1 VSDWEKRYLGWEHF
15 PVGLDAAEI
24 AVFFALGE
32 ADLAAIEGHRRDT
45 NRLAVAIQIGYM
57 RMTGVALNSVQM
69 IPPAVLACVAGQL
82 GQTPPQLTS
91 IRALYRRR
99 RTLHDHQEVA
109 RLVLGLRVL
118 GEHGRRKLKA
128 HLRKIVPVQVVQRDL
143 VREARRWLDHN
154 HCLQLGERTLLDLA
168 REVRRDFETGVRER
182 LSQIIGDMPAT
193 RWVDALRAE
202 ASPGVSR
209 LEWLRTGPKS
219 KRPKGLADHVGKLR
233 FLKEMGA
240 DRLDLGLT
248 EPALRALAM
257 PLRHRKAAALRPGTD
272 QLALACF
279 LRLRRHEL
287 GDHGVDI
294 VLHRTTDLWRQARQH
309 AEDRQA
315 GLWRSL
321 RQLPQDLALLAGD
334 ASIADS
340 RFRAAALELVAP
352 FVAQEAVTATTRVA
366 LIRQELAGQG
376 LAVSTLLAA
385 LTEIG
390 VDVSASAA
398 LTLALSTLERIDGEN
413 ARMLSHGTINP
424 FGATWQKLI
433 GQADRQQAL
442 SAYKAATLLL
452 LKRTLRNGQAHCPV
466 GLRYRAIE
474 DQLIPH
480 ATWRRDKG
488 VLIRAL
494 GLPGGPERALA
505 GLRARLGSGLALL
518 AQAVEAGDVRVEE
531 GHFIIPKI
539 KPDVEDPATAVIRR
553 RIFSRIG
560 PTQLADILVETDSV
574 TRFSHAALGRAPR
587 GDAELI
593 AFYAALLALG
603 SDLSA
608 ADMARMVPGLAADT
622 VAAMIRRLEHSLD
635 HGLDNGK
642 SGLRAANAAVLG
654 HFRRLPVAKLWG
666 DGVTASSDMMSIETS
681 RKLWAAR
688 LDPRR
693 QTASVGTYTH
703 ILDQWAIAWDQ
714 PVLLGTRQAGAA
726 IEGALRHSSTGAVQ
740 HRGIERLAVDTHGY
754 THFAAGI
761 GKALGIDLCVRPSG
775 LADRKLYLPRGFA
788 VPDALIPITRCSVA
802 PGTIVRGYDEFLRV
816 AASLKHGWCSASW
829 LIERFGSAAKGNP
842 VYETGAAIGALA
854 RTIHLCDYLANEAY
868 RRTINALLAQGEAV
882 HTLQRAIHDGPITA
896 AHGRSSEEL
905 IAISGALT
913 LIANLVIFWNARQ
926 IDAILAE
933 APEQF
938 DQAHLARIAPIAHAH
953 INMRGTLRFDLQ
965 LHRDALLD
973 HSSKSTLKAQN
984 RTQS

>member
-1 VSDWEKRYLGWEHF
+1 MSDWEKRYLGWEHF
-15 PVGLDAAEI
+15 PVGLDEAEI
-24 AVFFALGE
+24 AVFFALAE
-32 ADLAAIEGHRRDT
+32 ADLAAIKVHRLDT

-57 RMTGVALNSVQM
+57 RMTGVALNSVEM
-69 IPPAVLACVAGQL
+69 IPPAVLTYVAGQL
-82 GQTPPQLTS
+82 DQTPPQLTS

-99 RTLHDHQEVA
+99 RRTLYDHQEVA
-109 RLVLGLRVL
+109 RSVLGLRVL
-118 GEHGRRKLKA
+118 SEHGRRKLKT
-128 HLRKIVPVQVVQRDL
+128 HLRKIVPVQVVQREL
-143 VREARRWLDHN
+143 VREARRWLQHN
-154 HCLQLGERTLLDLA
+154 RCLQLGERTLLDLA
-168 REVRRDFETGVRER
+168 REVRRDFETGLRER
-182 LSQIIGDMPAT
+182 LSQIIGDVPAT
-193 RWVDALRAE
+193 RWVDELRAE

-209 LEWLRTGPKS
+209 LEWLRAGPKS
-219 KRPKGLADHVGKLR
+219 KRPKGLADHFGKLR

-287 GDHGVDI
+287 GDHGVD
-294 VLHRTTDLWRQARQH
+294 VALHRTADVWRQARQR

-315 GLWRSL
+315 GLWRRL

-334 ASIADS
+334 ASLEDS

-352 FVAQEAVTATTRVA
+352 FVAQEAIAPTTRVA
-366 LIRQELAGQG
+366 LIREELAGQG
-376 LAVSTLLAA
+376 LAVSELLAA
-385 LTEIG
+385 FTEIG
-390 VDVSASAA
+390 VDVSGNAA
-398 LTLALSTLERIDGEN
+398 LTLALSTLARIDGEN
-413 ARMLSHGTINP
+413 AKMLPQATVNP
-424 FGATWQKLI
+424 FGATWQGLI
-433 GQADRQQAL
+433 AQADRRQAL
-442 SAYKAATLLL
+442 GAYKAATLLL

-466 GLRYRAIE
+466 SLRYRAID
-474 DQLIPH
+474 DQLIPDT
-480 ATWRRDKG
+480 TWRRDKW

-494 GLPGGPERALA
+494 GLPGGPEQALS
-505 GLRARLGSGLALL
+505 GLRARLGSGLAML
-518 AQAVEAGDVRVEE
+518 AQAVKAGDVRVED
-531 GHFIIPKI
+531 GHFVIPKI
-539 KPDVEDPATAVIRR
+539 KPDVEDPATAVVRR
-553 RIFSRIG
+553 RIFGRIG

-622 VAAMIRRLEHSLD
+622 VAAMIRRIEHSLD
-635 HGLDNGK
+635 HGK
-642 SGLRAANAAVLG
+642 SGLRAANNTVLD

-681 RKLWAAR
+681 RKLWSAR

-693 QTASVGTYTH
+693 RTASVGTYTH

-714 PVLLGTRQAGAA
+714 PILLGTRQAGAA
-726 IEGALRHSSTGAVQ
+726 IEGALRHT
-740 HRGIERLAVDTHGY
+740 GIERLAVDTHGY

-842 VYETGAAIGALA
+842 VYETGAAIGELA
-854 RTIHLCDYLANEAY
+854 RTIHLCDYLANEEY
-868 RRTINALLAQGEAV
+868 RRTIHALLAQGEAV

-896 AHGRSSEEL
+896 AHGRSNEEL
-905 IAISGALT
+905 TAISGALT
-913 LIANLVIFWNARQ
+913 LIANLVIFWNARN
-926 IDAILAE
+926 IDAIVTE
-933 APEQF
+933 APDQF
-938 DQAHLARIAPIAHAH
+938 DQTHLARIAPIAHAH
-953 INMRGTLRFDLQ
+953 INMRGTLRFNLQ

-973 HSSKSTLKAQN
+973 YSLKITPKAQN
-984 RTQS
+984 WRQSRK

>member
-1 VSDWEKRYLGWEHF
+1 MSDWKKRYLGWEHF
-15 PVGLDAAEI
+15 PVGLDEAEI

-32 ADLAAIEGHRRDT
+32 GELAAIEGHRRDA

-57 RMTGVALNSVQM
+57 RMTGGALNSVQM

-82 GQTPPQLTS
+82 GQTAPQLTS

-109 RLVLGLRVL
+109 RSVLGLRVL

-128 HLRKIVPVQVVQRDL
+128 HLRKIVLVQVVQRDL

-154 HCLQLGERTLLDLA
+154 RCLQLGERTLLDVA
-168 REVRRDFETGVRER
+168 REVRRDFETGLRAR
-182 LSQIIGDMPAT
+182 LSQIIGDVPAT
-193 RWVDALRAE
+193 RWVDALRAD

-209 LEWLRTGPKS
+209 LEWLRAGPKS
-219 KRPKGLADHVGKLR
+219 KRPKGLADHFSKLR

-352 FVAQEAVTATTRVA
+352 FVAQEAIAPTTRVA
-366 LIRQELAGQG
+366 LIRQELAGQD
-376 LAVSTLLAA
+376 LAVSVLLAT
-385 LTEIG
+385 LTETG

-398 LTLALSTLERIDGEN
+398 LTLALSTLGRIDAEN
-413 ARMLSHGTINP
+413 ARALPHGTINP

-433 GQADRQQAL
+433 GQADRRQAL
-442 SAYKAATLLL
+442 GAYKAATLLL
-452 LKRTLRNGQAHCPV
+452 LKRTLRSGQAHCPV
-466 GLRYRAIE
+466 SLRYRAIE
-474 DQLIPH
+474 DQLIPD

-494 GLPGGPERALA
+494 GLPGGPERALT

-518 AQAVEAGDVRVEE
+518 AQAVEAGDVRVED
-531 GHFIIPKI
+531 GHFVIPKI
-539 KPDVEDPATAVIRR
+539 KPDVEDPAIAGVRR
-553 RIFSRIG
+553 RIFGRIG
-560 PTQLADILVETDSV
+560 QTQLADILVETDKV

-608 ADMARMVPGLAADT
+608 ADMARMVPGLSADT
-622 VAAMIRRLEHSLD
+622 VAAMIRRLEHSTD
-635 HGLDNGK
+635 HGPDNGK
-642 SGLRAANAAVLG
+642 SGLRAANAAVLD

-714 PVLLGTRQAGAA
+714 PILLGTRQAGAA
-726 IEGALRHSSTGAVQ
+726 IEGALRHSSNGG
-740 HRGIERLAVDTHGY
+740 GIKRLAVDTHGY

-788 VPDALIPITRCSVA
+788 VPDALIPITRCAIA
-802 PGTIVRGYDEFLRV
+802 PGTIIRGYDGFLRV

-829 LIERFGSAAKGNP
+829 MIERFGSAAKGNP
-842 VYETGAAIGALA
+842 VYEAGAAIGALA
-854 RTIHLCDYLANEAY
+854 RTIHLCDYLANEEY

-896 AHGRSSEEL
+896 AHGRSNDEL

-913 LIANLVIFWNARQ
+913 LIANLVIFWNARH
-926 IDAILAE
+926 IDAIVADT
-933 APEQF
+933 PDQF

-953 INMRGTLRFDLQ
+953 INMRGTLRFNLE
-965 LHRDALLD
+965 RYRNALLD
-973 HSSKSTLKAQN
+973 HSSKSTPKTQN
-984 RTQS
+984 QRQS